1 MANLGPLQQNLTY
14 GNLLQVDG
22 GLGAALKPVLDGD
35 GNESGL
41 SLSLTGVGISGLVA
55 ASASNL
61 YSGSAGAVPYQVA
74 ANTTGFISAGITGQF
89 LKSNGA
95 SAPAWTTIIPATI
108 GALASDGSIPLT
120 GDLSMGFHKITNLL
134 TPSNSND
141 AATKAYVDS
150 LATGLQVKAA
160 CRLATT
166 ANISL
171 SGVTSVD
178 GVTTSAGDRILV
190 KSQTNPA
197 QNGIYVASASAWTR
211 ATDADT
217 WAELVAAATFITNG
231 STLANTTWVSDTT
244 PGGTLGTTAIN
255 FVLFGASAAYTAG
268 IGLDL
273 IGSQFA
279 LEIPVSIANGGTG
292 SITAETAL
300 NNLLPDQTD
309 NEGKVLTTDGASVSW
324 GSLAYDPSA
333 VVITGGT
340 IDGVSLGD
348 TTPITS
354 LTTSDA
360 VDLSAYITVD
370 PLVAAYLKSPRIWDT
385 TQTHWYAITPSELV
399 ANRNVT
405 LPVLSANDTFVFN
418 ENEATLKNKTI
429 SGADN
434 VISNIANTS
443 LVSSSITINGTPVD
457 LGGSITVSGATSIF
471 VSTITDLRA
480 VNKATYQ
487 FAYVEGYYASGD
499 GGGGNYYYDAADT
512 TSADNGG
519 TIIVATDGG
528 RWKLSW
534 QDQLSVKQFG
544 AYGNGS
550 TNDAPFFQN
559 ALTYL
564 QTSGGILYIPPGKY
578 LFNSRVTFTNQNI
591 SIVGAGVEVVQL
603 IGNNSSGI
611 FYLNLTGY
619 VNPSP
624 NIMEWR
630 CYLSGFTCYPNVT
643 RTSGTWGGSGTAIRI
658 DRPTRPL
665 QHQTQ
670 NQTIENVVI
679 RLNDKV
685 SWSVATSPQFDYA
698 IYLTNA
704 SQTIIHNCMIDGPGC
719 HGSTAIRVDN
729 LINVT
734 SSADSCFGFRCTNT
748 DVAGWQYGIYQ
759 TGWLE
764 SVYIDNSS
772 FTSAVHGSL
781 YFDGS
786 GTTLNGTPGTY
797 NGHFVI
803 TNSHINAQSRG
814 IAVINWRGVQ
824 LANNNIYLQW
834 LNVSNAWTGDIACIY
849 IDPGAYSAGEVY
861 EIIGNYINTAV
872 TANISS
878 KTNCDMISCATGRT
892 AKGFLISDNIFNIYG
907 GGTYAANTAMVRLY
921 GNLTDIELND
931 NVFYATNNA
940 NCTGV
945 FYQNTVTGGAG
956 NILLNNNIFNNFY
969 YGCLFVNVGISQ
981 VNGGQSKTEKSGG
994 TFIFNTGGSA
1004 GTLFVN
1010 KVIRG
1015 SLGSYTQYS
1024 VP

>member
-55 ASASNL
+55 DSASNL
-61 YSGSAGAVPYQVA
+61 YSGSAGALPYQVA
-74 ANTTGFISAGITGQF
+74 ANTTGFVSAGIAGQF

-171 SGVTSVD
+171 SGATSVD

-211 ATDADT
+211 ATDTDT
-217 WAELVAAATFITNG
+217 WAELVAAATFITDG

-273 IGSQFA
+273 IGSQFS
-279 LEIPVSIANGGTG
+279 LEIPVEIANGGTG
-292 SITAETAL
+292 AITAEAAL
-300 NNLLPDQTD
+300 NNLLPDQAD

-324 GSLAYDPSA
+324 GSVAYDPSA

-360 VDLSAYITVD
+360 VDLSTYITVD
-370 PLVAAYLKSPRIWDT
+370 PLVAAYLKSPRIWDA
-385 TQTHWYAITPSELV
+385 TQTHWYGITPSELV

-418 ENEATLKNKTI
+418 ENQATLKNKTI
-429 SGADN
+429 SGTDN
-434 VISNIANTS
+434 VISDIENTS

-457 LGGSITVSGATSIF
+457 LGGSITVSGAISIF
-471 VSTITDLRA
+471 VSNITDLRA

-499 GGGGNYYYDAADT
+499 GGGGNYYYDEADT

-528 RWKLSW
+528 RWKLSY
-534 QDQLSVKQFG
+534 QDSISIKQFG
-544 AYGNGS
+544 AKGDGT
-550 TNDAPFFQN
+550 TNDAPAIQN
-559 ALTYL
+559 AINWALLSQLSMLTAPA
-564 QTSGGILYIPPGKY
+564 GIYVCQ
-578 LFNSRVTFTNQNI
+578 S
-591 SIVGAGVEVVQL
+591 SITA
-603 IGNNSSGI
+603 S
-611 FYLNLTGY
+611 LTGIK
-619 VNPSP
+619 SFSL
-624 NIMEWR
+624 M
-630 CYLSGFTCYPNVT
+630 
-643 RTSGTWGGSGTAIRI
+643 GSGTDTTQFYFNNNTNGFSFSLQAGNWWLNISPSSGLSFSNFSVITNASASSLRTGFYINGGADIGRPPKQITFSSISFRGNSDFSQGWGKCIDLYNAAAVYIDKCKFTMDFGATYVGIGINLSSSSASSPSGVYITQCEAFYGAIFVKTIEYYEGIYITSCSHVAGKQAIVASIPTFGESGLHVVNCHFNCNGTSCINLTNFDGFEILGCLFYSNGAGAIRQI
-658 DRPTRPL
+658 SL
-665 QHQTQ
+665 
-670 NQTIENVVI
+670 NSCASFTISGNCFQGDTSGLMDGVYVTNTPNVGRYGGTI
-679 RLNDKV
+679 TGNNF
-685 SWSVATSPQFDYA
+685 SFFNNSA
-698 IYLTNA
+698 IYLTATAQRTYVGSNNYADVVSRVVDLRGNWAQTNNYSANKYINGTYVKTLTGGSVSETFNISIA
-704 SQTIIHNCMIDGPGC
+704 SGVFLVKPTSGFVSISDPASANVIATYDYGNV
-719 HGSTAIRVDN
+719 GSTAT
-729 LINVT
+729 NVVIT
-734 SSADSCFGFRCTNT
+734 VKA
-748 DVAGWQYGIYQ
+748 I
-759 TGWLE
+759 
-764 SVYIDNSS
+764 
-772 FTSAVHGSL
+772 
-781 YFDGS
+781 S
-786 GTTLNGTPGTY
+786 GTIP
-797 NGHFVI
+797 
-803 TNSHINAQSRG
+803 
-814 IAVINWRGVQ
+814 
-824 LANNNIYLQW
+824 
-834 LNVSNAWTGDIACIY
+834 
-849 IDPGAYSAGEVY
+849 AGPYRFSV
-861 EIIGNYINTAV
+861 
-872 TANISS
+872 
-878 KTNCDMISCATGRT
+878 
-892 AKGFLISDNIFNIYG
+892 LIF
-907 GGTYAANTAMVRLY
+907 
-921 GNLTDIELND
+921 E
-931 NVFYATNNA
+931 
-940 NCTGV
+940 
-945 FYQNTVTGGAG
+945 
-956 NILLNNNIFNNFY
+956 
-969 YGCLFVNVGISQ
+969 
-981 VNGGQSKTEKSGG
+981 
-994 TFIFNTGGSA
+994 
-1004 GTLFVN
+1004 
-1010 KVIRG
+1010 
-1015 SLGSYTQYS
+1015 
-1024 VP
+1024 